1 MKIKQ
6 KKRVRVKKTSMRRR
20 KLVPA
25 SLLQC
30 TVIQSRRRRR
40 RKKSEFYCMDVGD
53 INLVFNETPTVHF
66 IIIM

>member
-6 KKRVRVKKTSMRRR
+6 KKRVKKTSMRRR

-30 TVIQSRRRRR
+30 TVIQSRKRR